1 MGRMTTSK
9 PSPAQTIT
17 KTSQL
22 TVLVVDDEESIRT
35 LLSVMLEL
43 EGYRVLQAENGV
55 QALATAATEHLDL
68 ITLDVMMPGLDGWQ
82 VAAALDEDD
91 RLCAVPR
98 VMVSGMPLAQLLG
111 EPGARRA
118 SAVLAKP
125 FDFVEFIEIVQE
137 LLAKPLPVPEP
148 RNGEALAG

>member
-1 MGRMTTSK
+1 MVCMTTTK

-17 KTSQL
+17 KTPQM

-43 EGYRVLQAENGV
+43 EGYRVLQAEGGL
-55 QALATAATEHLDL
+55 QALAIAAKEHLDL

-91 RLCAVPR
+91 RLSAVPR
-98 VMVSGMPLAQLLG
+98 VMVSGMPLAQLMG
-111 EPGARRA
+111 EPGVRRA

-125 FDFVEFIEIVQE
+125 FDFVEFIATVHE
-137 LLAKPLPVPEP
+137 LVAKPLPVPAP
-148 RNGEALAG
+148 RAGEALAG